1 MAPIEYKPEKGVV
14 LVAKKGLKI
23 SLKANAAISAT
34 LNMTQVNIG
43 ENGTSMGNL
52 VLGGSLVTVLGA
64 TFKAAYNVA
73 TFSYALSAGYSV
85 SNYVKK
91 DTVNFQQLL
100 AEYNE
105 ITDENN
111 IIAESIR
118 TAAEVR
124 HEGVTKKT
132 VRGSLNLIDENLQE
146 MERMKSAMADR
157 KTEVEADKASTVSL
171 YTEVCQKKEELA
183 NLKKVVADLLNEV
196 KTNSS
201 AAVANKKVVAQNNS
215 ETGMHTF
222 M

>member
-1 MAPIEYKPEKGVV
+1 
-14 LVAKKGLKI
+14 
-23 SLKANAAISAT
+23 
-34 LNMTQVNIG
+34 
-43 ENGTSMGNL
+43 MGNL

-73 TFSYALSAGYSV
+73 TFSYALTAGFSV

>member
-23 SLKANAAISAT
+23 SAQANASITAA

-43 ENGTSMGNL
+43 QNGTSMGSL
-52 VLGGSLVTVLGA
+52 VAGGSLVTVLGA
-64 TFKAAYNVA
+64 TFKAAYNAA
-73 TFSYALSAGYSV
+73 TFNYALNRGFSI
-85 SNYVKK
+85 SNFVKK
-91 DTVNFQQLL
+91 KDVEIKELM
-100 AEYNE
+100 ADYSE
-105 ITDENN
+105 ITNEDN

-124 HEGVTKKT
+124 HEGVTKET

-146 MERMKSAMADR
+146 VERMKSVMADR

-171 YTEVCQKKEELA
+171 YNEVCQKKEELA